1 MSAWTDAA
9 LKGDLARLRQLLADP
24 SATKEQAS
32 EALTYAVI
40 GRKLE
45 AAALLLD
52 HGADPNRR
60 GGYGQTPLFFAVT
73 AGLPLVEL
81 LLERGADVHVRAD
94 AGTDVLLHYL
104 AEVGPGSS
112 LGSGR
117 VDVAKRL
124 LDAGLD
130 LRGGKHV
137 LAACRTAVPELL
149 ELVLAAGADPNAT
162 NRDGNA
168 LFAAMYLPKK
178 AEMLA
183 ALVRGGIDAQTTSGD
198 TTLLAEVCRCGD
210 LGTAQALLERGAD
223 ASDPRAIA
231 AAQESGSPVLVDLL
245 LDRGA
250 KSLAPVL
257 DGDAAK
263 ALDAAERG
271 SPSDG
276 SARLAWA
283 TALLEAG
290 FRAAAACELAAARRL
305 GGEVPPSLDEAL
317 VIERPA
323 GVRWTFVDPAPPRD
337 GLTPRTSDERFPRAL
352 VTDGTRTLPLVVTL
366 GTPCT
371 RCDERGEETCSLCD
385 GTGSYSSFLDPDHDV
400 DCSPRQRCS
409 ACRGLKFVVTGK
421 RMGKGSCRHPR
432 LVDELQVLPFTFRR
446 CAECGLAALRGP
458 IRAGGLVDDDF
469 ACGVCGRFEC
479 RCG

>member
-9 LKGDLARLRQLLADP
+9 LKGDLARLRALLADP
-24 SATKEQAS
+24 SATKELVS

-40 GRKLE
+40 GRKPE
-45 AAALLLD
+45 AAALLLE

-60 GGYGQTPLFFAVT
+60 GGYGQTPLFFAAT
-73 AGLPLVEL
+73 AGLALVEL
-81 LLERGADVHVRAD
+81 LLECGADVNVRAD

-104 AEVGPGSS
+104 SQVGPGGS
-112 LGSGR
+112 LGTGR
-117 VDVAKRL
+117 VELAKRL

-130 LRGGKHV
+130 IRGGPHV

-178 AEMLA
+178 PEILA
-183 ALVRGGIDAQTTSGD
+183 ALVRGGIDARTTSGD

-210 LGTAQALLERGAD
+210 LASAQALLERGAD
-223 ASDPRAIA
+223 AGEPGAVA
-231 AAQESGSPVLVDLL
+231 AAQESGNAVLVDLL
-245 LDRGA
+245 LERGA
-250 KSLAPVL
+250 RSLVPVL
-257 DGDAAK
+257 EGDAAS

-271 SPSDG
+271 SPSDP

-283 TALLEAG
+283 SALLGAG
-290 FRAAAACELAAARRL
+290 FRAAAACELAAVRRL
-305 GGEVPPSLDEAL
+305 GGEVPRSLDEAL

-323 GVRWTFVDPAPPRD
+323 GVRWTFVDPAPPSD

-421 RMGKGSCRHPR
+421 RMGKGSCRHSR
-432 LVDELQVLPFTFRR
+432 LVEELTVRPFTFRR

-479 RCG
+479 TCG

>member
-1 MSAWTDAA
+1 MSGWTDAA
-9 LKGDLARLRQLLADP
+9 LKGDLAQLRALLAEP

-40 GRKLE
+40 GQRAQ
-45 AAALLLD
+45 AAAVLLE

-73 AGLPLVEL
+73 AGLPLVDL
-81 LLERGADVHVRAD
+81 LLESDADVRARADSGADA
-94 AGTDVLLHYL
+94 LFHYL
-104 AEVGPGSS
+104 SQVGPGGS
-112 LGSGR
+112 LGTGR
-117 VDVAKRL
+117 VEVAKRL

-130 LRGGKHV
+130 IRGGPHV
-137 LAACRTAVPELL
+137 LVASRTAVPELL

-168 LFAAMYLPKK
+168 LSAAMYLPKK
-178 AEMLA
+178 PEMLA
-183 ALVRGGIDAQTTSGD
+183 ALVRGGIDPNTTSGS

-210 LGTAQALLERGAD
+210 LGSAQALLERGAD
-223 ASDPRAIA
+223 ADAHTLA
-231 AAQESGSPVLVDLL
+231 AAQESGNAVLVDLL

-250 KSLAPVL
+250 TSSAPVL

-263 ALDAAERG
+263 ALDAAEHG
-271 SPSDG
+271 KPSAP

-283 TALLEAG
+283 SALLEAG
-290 FRAAAACELAAARRL
+290 FRAGAACEVAAVRQL
-305 GGEVPPSLDEAL
+305 GGEVPASLDEAL
-317 VIERPA
+317 VIERPT
-323 GVRWTFVDPAPPRD
+323 GVSWTFVEPAPTLD
-337 GLTPRTSDERFPRAL
+337 SLTPRTSDERFPKAL
-352 VTDGTRTLPLVVTL
+352 VTDGARTLPLVVTL
-366 GTPCT
+366 GTPCS
-371 RCDERGEETCSLCD
+371 RCDELGEETCSLCG
-385 GTGSYSSFLDPDHDV
+385 GTGSYSRFLDPDHDV

-409 ACRGLKFVVTGK
+409 ACRGLKFVVTGP
-421 RMGKGSCRHPR
+421 RMGKGSCKHPR
-432 LVDELQVLPFTFRR
+432 LVDELRVGPFTFRR
-446 CAECGLAALRGP
+446 CADCGLAALRGP